1 MSRPDPLLSPRAE
14 PTRSAL
20 VRSGLEL
27 FGAKGFEATSTREI
41 AAAAGVNI
49 ALIAYHFGGKE
60 GLRLA
65 CADYVAAT
73 IGEVF
78 AGAQGGAAEIE
89 SLSRREARDRLARV
103 VEALIDAIVARAE
116 SRPIARFVLREMFET
131 SSAFDRLF
139 IGAFAPIHARAC
151 EIWARA
157 AGTRPESEATRL
169 SIFALIAQVVYF
181 RLARPVVLRRM
192 GWEDIGLA
200 EAAAIK
206 RLVVANLDAAIAQAR
221 GSRS

>member
-116 SRPIARFVLREMFET
+116 SRPIARFVLRE
-131 SSAFDRLF
+131 
-139 IGAFAPIHARAC
+139 
-151 EIWARA
+151 
-157 AGTRPESEATRL
+157 
-169 SIFALIAQVVYF
+169 
-181 RLARPVVLRRM
+181 
-192 GWEDIGLA
+192 
-200 EAAAIK
+200 
-206 RLVVANLDAAIAQAR
+206 
-221 GSRS
+221 